1 MTDAPLNL
9 AELPED
15 TREFLAGLSTE
26 DVQTI
31 KAGLPIVRMILAFGK
46 VTKWIA
52 ITLLGILAGVVLLS
66 ESVVKI
72 VGWIKGGP

>member
-1 MTDAPLNL
+1 MTDAPLML

-31 KAGLPIVRMILAFGK
+31 KAGLPIVRMILDFGK

-52 ITLLGILAGVVLLS
+52 ITLLGILAGVVLLG

-72 VGWIKGGP
+72 VGWIKGP

>member
-1 MTDAPLNL
+1 MTDAPLKL
-9 AELPED
+9 AELPEE
-15 TREFLAGLSTE
+15 TRELLSDLSKE

-31 KAGLPIVRMILAFGK
+31 RAGLPIIRMILDFGK

-52 ITLLGILAGVVLLS
+52 ITLLGILAGMVLLG

-72 VGWIKGGP
+72 VGWIKGP